1 MDLHIED
8 KKFNFWDFPEKLS
21 QLKKLNK
28 INFVFSIYVYDSKEG
43 SNIFYKSCDLEFIR
57 NLNKIPDI
65 IYVSKSKYYYWS
77 FIECDLI
84 NKKILQDKNFIDYKG
99 RDINKFD
106 IEFSISYKDV
116 YGSNNKSV
124 IDRDIKLNKLFN
136 K

>member
-8 KKFNFWDFPEKLS
+8 KKFPFWDFPEKLS

-28 INFVFSIYVYDSKEG
+28 INFIFSIYVYDSKEG
-43 SNIFYKSCDLEFIR
+43 DLEFIR

-65 IYVSKSKYYYWS
+65 IYVSKSKYYYWCFS
-77 FIECDLI
+77 GCDLI
-84 NKKILQDKNFIDYKG
+84 NKKISQDKNFIDYQG
-99 RDINKFD
+99 RDIKKFD
-106 IEFSISYKDV
+106 IKFSISYKDV
-116 YGSNNKSV
+116 WGSNNKSV

>member
-43 SNIFYKSCDLEFIR
+43 DLEFIR
-57 NLNKIPDI
+57 NLNRIPDI
-65 IYVSKSKYYYWS
+65 IYVSKSKYYYWVFS
-77 FIECDLI
+77 NCNLI
-84 NKKILQDKNFIDYKG
+84 NKKISEDKNFIDYRG
-99 RDINKFD
+99 RDIKKFD
-106 IEFSISYKDV
+106 IEVSISYKEV
-116 YGSNNKSV
+116 WGSNNKSV
-124 IDRDIKLNKLFN
+124 IDRNIKLNKLLN